1 MKKAIGVVH
10 SLWTCDDCG
19 KSFKH
24 AQHYGHKVSGEVGIT
39 GYYDGRGDKTNETK
53 QPA

>member
-19 KSFKH
+19 KSFRPWPLNTPNIMVIKFRE
-24 AQHYGHKVSGEVGIT
+24 K
-39 GYYDGRGDKTNETK
+39 
-53 QPA
+53 